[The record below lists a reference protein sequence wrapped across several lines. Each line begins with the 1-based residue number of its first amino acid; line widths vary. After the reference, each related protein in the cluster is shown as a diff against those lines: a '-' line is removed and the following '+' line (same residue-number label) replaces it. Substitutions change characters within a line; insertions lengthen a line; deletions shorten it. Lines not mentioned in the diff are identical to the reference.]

1 MEDSTAFRI
10 HKDDFN
16 KLMYKNQEITYAFI
30 KMLSGSLINKEEE
43 LLNLAYNS
51 VRKRMADGL
60 LQLYKKYQEEEEDRF
75 SIAIPR
81 EDLASMAGTSPE
93 SAIRALSAFKEEDL
107 IQIKG
112 SKITIL
118 DVEGLVNTSQ

>member
-1 MEDSTAFRI
+1 
-10 HKDDFN
+10 
-16 KLMYKNQEITYAFI
+16 MYKNQEITYAFI

-60 LQLYKKYQEEEEDRF
+60 IQLYKKYQEEEDRF